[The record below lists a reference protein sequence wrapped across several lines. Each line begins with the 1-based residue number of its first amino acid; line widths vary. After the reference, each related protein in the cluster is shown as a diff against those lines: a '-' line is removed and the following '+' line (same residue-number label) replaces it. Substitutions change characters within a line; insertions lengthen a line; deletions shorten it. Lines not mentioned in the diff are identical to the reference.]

1 MILAS
6 SWWGT
11 AFEAVGTPIFVSEEH
26 LTDENR
32 VVVALNDWRMDKEIK
47 QRTEIRVPYGS
58 EPEPTDMYR

>member
-6 SWWGT
+6 SWWVT

-32 VVVALNDWRMDKEIK
+32 VVVVLNDWRRDKEIK
-47 QRTEIRVPYGS
+47 WRAEIRVPYGS
-58 EPEPTDMYR
+58 KPKPTDIYR